1 MDATQPSSRSLVEK
15 VTAWA
20 LSLKPVRVWF
30 HYVERR
36 GPMLS
41 DSVTYRALFS
51 VFAAVLLGFSFAALW
66 LSGNPQAWDALV
78 EAVDAAIPGLLQ
90 VDGSDGLIDVTTITA
105 PEALTITGILSLLGL
120 VGAAIGAIGSL
131 RAALR
136 TLADDIHDDAFF
148 LWVILRNLLLAV
160 AIGGGFVLSAAV
172 TVYGSTFIET
182 LGDWFDAGSA
192 VADFATQA
200 LAIVVVFVLD
210 AGLIALAFVVLSGVK
225 ARPGRVITGA
235 LIGGAGLIV
244 LQQLSGLF
252 VRGAGSNPLLAS
264 FAALIALLLWFNL
277 SAQVILLA
285 STWIIVGVAEDTD
298 RVREK
303 YGTPTFEA
311 RRVKRAEDAVRVATR
326 ELAAAQTAAAKA
338 RTPDDPK
345 DE

>member
-182 LGDWFDAGSA
+182 LGDWFDAGSV

-225 ARPGRVITGA
+225 ARLGRVITGA

-298 RVREK
+298 GVREK